1 VKTVPARPLR
11 RLLAAAGVVA
21 LTAVGLNVFAPQAAA
36 APGVN
41 PNNVELTLGAGE
53 SQTIA
58 ATVTTPPVPPNPDIV
73 FLADTTGSMQPVLA
87 NVSQNI
93 RRIVSEIHAAQPTA
107 RFAVTEY
114 KENRNTRAFHVNTP
128 LTADENQVATG
139 VSDWLINVGGGGA
152 PWTDFINAHW
162 RIGTD
167 AVAFRP
173 NSTRIVAWFGDAR
186 SHDPSMG
193 HPLDEATEA
202 LKAQGVRVI
211 AVPID
216 GTTGGG
222 LDALQQAS
230 RITAATAGELLP
242 PTAANAVA
250 QAILDGIRSVDVAVT
265 PTVTTCAPELT
276 VGFSPTTQV
285 VPSGTDA
292 AFQQTIGVRENTP
305 RGDYQCTVDF
315 RVGGVS
321 AGYTQAI
328 SVHVPGTPPPVPT
341 VSIGDVQVMEGNV
354 GTTPATFAVTLSAP
368 TTQEVRVNWTTRDG
382 TAVAPADYS
391 PVSGQLVIP
400 AEQPSGTI
408 EVAVNGD
415 REVESDETY
424 AVELTSATNATI
436 ANPRGVG
443 TILNDGDGGPDPVVP
458 VVSIG
463 GASVPEGDSGTT
475 PATLTLTLSR
485 TSPEPV
491 TVPWSATTGT
501 TATPG
506 EDFTVTRDTAVFP
519 PNTLTAQVEVPVI
532 GDETDEP
539 DEQFT
544 VELDTPTGATVGVG
558 TGTVTI
564 TDDDDDGGGG
574 DPVVSIGN
582 ATVVEGNTG
591 TTPATFT
598 LTLSE
603 ESDEQVTVTWQ
614 TRDGSATAPGD
625 YGQRGGQV
633 VFEPGRTS
641 QPVDIAVVGDTLDE
655 DDETF
660 TVELTGAVGASLGAN
675 PGTGTIT
682 DDDDDPPPPDPTVSL
697 GDTSVTEGND
707 GTTTAVLTAT
717 LDRIGTEDV
726 TVPWATTT
734 DGTATPGEDFTETGG
749 ELRIPA
755 GQTSG
760 QLEVPVTGDTADEPD
775 EWFEVALGT
784 PSGAVVGD
792 GTGRGTI
799 LDDDTVAGPL
809 PIASIGDTSVVEGNS
824 GTAVARFT
832 VRLDTAA
839 TSRFTVAWRTDDGS
853 ATTPSDYAGGT
864 GEVVFAPGDVSKTL
878 DIPVVGDLTVEGDE
892 TFTVTLTGSTGS
904 TVGDGVAT
912 GTILNDDGNPG
923 GDGEFTCL
931 ANALTLLGSRP
942 AVANPGFDPCVTDDA
957 TAAKVRLSL
966 GLISVQAGGLTATTD
981 ATATAVSANGGLLTT
996 RISTIGLSIE
1006 VSAITS
1012 TATASCVEGEVVLA
1026 GSSSIAELKVNGVRI
1041 PIGTRPVSI
1050 PLVIGSLSLNS
1061 TVVDGDTVTQ
1071 RAFALRT
1078 LLGDV
1083 VIGEAKAGK
1092 QDNPC

>member
-1 VKTVPARPLR
+1 MKTVPARPLR
-11 RLLAAAGVVA
+11 RLLAATGVVA
-21 LTAVGLNVFAPQAAA
+21 LTAVGLSVFAPQAAA

-41 PNNVELTLGAGE
+41 PNSVELTLGAGE

-93 RRIVSEIHAAQPTA
+93 RRIVSEIQAAQPTA
-107 RFAVTEY
+107 QFAVTEY
-114 KENRNTRAFHVNTP
+114 KEQRNTRVFHVNTP
-128 LTADENQVATG
+128 LSPDANAVANG
-139 VSDWLINVGGGGA
+139 VDDWLVNVGGGGA

-167 AVAFRP
+167 AIAFRP

-186 SHDPSMG
+186 SHDPSLG
-193 HPLDEATEA
+193 HTLPDAVAA
-202 LKAQGVRVI
+202 LQSQGVRVI
-211 AVPID
+211 AVPLD

-222 LDALQQAS
+222 LDALGQAS
-230 RITAATAGELLP
+230 AITSATAGELLP
-242 PTAANAVA
+242 PTASNAVA
-250 QAILDGIRSVDVAVT
+250 QAILDGIRAVDVAVT
-265 PTVTTCAPELT
+265 PTVTTCAPELS
-276 VGFSPTTQV
+276 VGFSPTSLV

-315 RVGGVS
+315 QVGGVS

-328 SVHVPGTPPPVPT
+328 TVHVPGTPPPVPT
-341 VSIGDVQVMEGNV
+341 VSIGDARVLEGNE

-368 TTQEVRVNWTTRDG
+368 ASQDVRVDWTTRDG
-382 TAVAPADYS
+382 TAIAPTDYN

-400 AEQPSGTI
+400 AGQTSGRVDI
-408 EVAVNGD
+408 AVNGD
-415 REVESDETY
+415 LEVEPDETF
-424 AVELTSATNATI
+424 AVELTGAAGAGIADPRGDGVI
-436 ANPRGVG
+436 AN
-443 TILNDGDGGPDPVVP
+443 DDGGPNPPLP

-463 GASVPEGDSGTT
+463 GASVPEGDTGTT

-485 TSPEPV
+485 TSQEPV
-491 TVPWSATTGT
+491 TVPWSATTST

-506 EDFTVTRDTAVFP
+506 EDFTVTQGTAEFP
-519 PNTLTAQVEVPVI
+519 PNSLTAQIEVPVI
-532 GDETDEP
+532 GDETDEA

-544 VELDTPTGATVGVG
+544 VELGAPTNATVGVG

-564 TDDDDDGGGG
+564 TDDDDDGGGD

-591 TTPATFT
+591 TTPATFV
-598 LTLSE
+598 LTLSDD
-603 ESDEQVTVTWQ
+603 SDEAVTVTWQ

-633 VFEPGRTS
+633 VFEPGQTS
-641 QPVDIAVVGDTLDE
+641 QPVDIDVVGDTLVE
-655 DDETF
+655 GDETF
-660 TVELTGAVGASLGAN
+660 TVELTGAVGASIGAN

-682 DDDDDPPPPDPTVSL
+682 DDDDGPPPPDPTVSV
-697 GDTSVTEGND
+697 GDTSVTEGDD
-707 GTTTAVLTAT
+707 GTTTAVFTAT
-717 LDRIGTEDV
+717 LDRTSGADV

-734 DGTATPGEDFTETGG
+734 DGSATPGEDFTEVGG

-760 QLEVPVTGDTADEPD
+760 RLEVPVIGDTADEPD
-775 EWFEVALGT
+775 EWFEVALGAAT
-784 PSGAVVGD
+784 GAAVGD
-792 GTGRGTI
+792 GTGWGTI
-799 LDDDTVAGPL
+799 VDDDTVTGPL

-824 GTAVARFT
+824 GTSVARFT
-832 VRLDTAA
+832 VRLDEAA

-853 ATTPSDYAGGT
+853 ATTPSDYTGGT
-864 GEVVFAPGDVSKTL
+864 GEVVFEVGDVSRTL
-878 DIPVVGDLTVEGDE
+878 DIPVVGDQTVEGDE
-892 TFTVTLTGSTGS
+892 TFTATLTGSTGS
-904 TVGDGVAT
+904 TIGDGVAT
-912 GTILNDDGNPG
+912 GTILNDDGDPG
-923 GDGEFTCL
+923 GDGEFTCM

-942 AVANPGFDPCVTDDA
+942 AVANPGFNPCVTDDA

-966 GLISVQAGGLTATTD
+966 GLLSIQASGLTTTTD
-981 ATATAVSANGGLLTT
+981 ATATAVSAHGGLLTT

-1026 GSSSIAELKVNGVRI
+1026 GSSSIAELKINGVRI
-1041 PIGTRPVSI
+1041 AIGSRPVSI

-1061 TVVDGDTVTQ
+1061 TVTDGGTVTQ
-1071 RAFALRT
+1071 RAFALNT

-1083 VIGEAKAGK
+1083 VIGEARAGK

>member
-1 VKTVPARPLR
+1 MKTVPARPVR
-11 RLLAAAGVVA
+11 RLLAATGVVA
-21 LTAVGLNVFAPQAAA
+21 LTAVGLSVFAPQAAA

-41 PNNVELTLGAGE
+41 PNSVELTLGAGE
-53 SQTIA
+53 SETID

-93 RRIVSEIHAAQPTA
+93 RRIVSEIKAAQPTA

-114 KENRNTRAFHVNTP
+114 KEQRNTRAFHVNTP
-128 LTADENQVATG
+128 LSADEDQVANG
-139 VSDWLINVGGGGA
+139 VNDWLINVGGGGA

-173 NSTRIVAWFGDAR
+173 NGTRIVAWFGDAR
-186 SHDPSMG
+186 SHDPSMD
-193 HPLDEATEA
+193 HPLQEAIQA
-202 LKAQGVRVI
+202 LQSQGVRVI
-211 AVPID
+211 AVPLD

-222 LDALQQAS
+222 LDALGQAS
-230 RITAATAGELLP
+230 AITAATAGKLLP
-242 PTAANAVA
+242 PTESNAVA
-250 QAILDGIRSVDVAVT
+250 QAILDGIRAVDVAVT

-276 VGFSPTTQV
+276 VGFSPTALV

-328 SVHVPGTPPPVPT
+328 TVHVPGTPPPVPT
-341 VSIGDVQVMEGNV
+341 LSIGDVRVIEGNE
-354 GTTPATFAVTLSAP
+354 GTTPATFVVTLSAP
-368 TTQEVRVNWTTRDG
+368 TSQDVRVNWTTRDG
-382 TAVAPADYS
+382 TAVAPTDYN
-391 PVSGQLVIP
+391 PVSGQVEIL
-400 AEQPSGTI
+400 AGQTSGTI
-408 EVAVNGD
+408 DVAVNGD
-415 REVESDETY
+415 REVEPDETF
-424 AVELTSATNATI
+424 AVELSNATNAGIADPRGDGVI
-436 ANPRGVG
+436 AN
-443 TILNDGDGGPDPVVP
+443 DDGGPDPVLP

-463 GASVPEGDSGTT
+463 DASVPEGDTGTT
-475 PATLTLTLSR
+475 PATLTLTLSK
-485 TSPEPV
+485 TSAELV

-506 EDFTVTRDTAVFP
+506 EDFTVTQDTAEFP
-519 PNTLTAQVEVPVI
+519 PNSLTAQVEVPVI

-544 VELDTPTGATVGVG
+544 VELGTPEGATVGVG

-564 TDDDDDGGGG
+564 LDDDEDVIE

-591 TTPATFT
+591 TTPATFM

-603 ESDEQVTVTWQ
+603 QSDEQVTVTWQ

-625 YGQRGGQV
+625 YGQRGGQE
-633 VFEPGRTS
+633 VFEPGETS
-641 QPVDIAVVGDTLDE
+641 RPVDIAVVGDQVVE

-660 TVELTGAVGASLGAN
+660 TVELTGADGASIGTN
-675 PGTGTIT
+675 PGTGTIS
-682 DDDDDPPPPDPTVSL
+682 DDDEDPPPPDPTLSL

-707 GTTTAVLTAT
+707 GTTTAVFTAT
-717 LDRIGTEDV
+717 LDRTSGEDV

-734 DGTATPGEDFTETGG
+734 DGTATAGEDFTATGG
-749 ELRIPA
+749 QLRIPA

-760 QLEVPVTGDTADEPD
+760 RLEVPVIGDTADELD

-784 PSGAVVGD
+784 PVGAVIGD
-792 GTGRGTI
+792 GTGRATI
-799 LDDDTVAGPL
+799 VDDDRVTGPL

-824 GTAVARFT
+824 GTAAARFT
-832 VRLDTAA
+832 VRLDKAA
-839 TSRFTVAWRTDDGS
+839 TERFTVAWRTNDGS

-864 GEVVFAPGDVSKTL
+864 GEVVFEVGDLSKTL
-878 DIPVVGDLTVEGDE
+878 DIPVIGDPTVEDDE
-892 TFTVTLTGSTGS
+892 TFTVTLTGSSGS
-904 TVGDGVAT
+904 TIDDGTAT
-912 GTILNDDGNPG
+912 GTILNDDGDPG

-931 ANALTLLGSRP
+931 ANALTLLSSRP
-942 AVANPGFDPCVTDDA
+942 AVANPGFNPCVTDDA
-957 TAAKVRLSL
+957 TAAKIRLSL
-966 GLISVQAGGLTATTD
+966 GLLSVQAGGLTATTD

-996 RISTIGLSIE
+996 RISTIGLTIE

-1041 PIGTRPVSI
+1041 PIGSRPVSI

-1061 TVVDGDTVTQ
+1061 TVMDGDTVTQ
-1071 RAFALRT
+1071 RAFALET